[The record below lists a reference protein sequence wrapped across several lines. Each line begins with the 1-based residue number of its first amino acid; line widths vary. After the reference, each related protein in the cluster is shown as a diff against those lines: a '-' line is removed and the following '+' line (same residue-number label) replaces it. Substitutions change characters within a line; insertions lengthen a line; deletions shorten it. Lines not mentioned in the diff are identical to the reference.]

1 MTIDG
6 LKHFHE
12 ARPFQAF
19 VLHLTN
25 GRRLS
30 VDYSELLARSSS
42 GRTAILYGA
51 GDSFEMIELLHVMS
65 ISVGNGKERP
75 RRTNGRKPRA

>member
-6 LKHFHE
+6 LKHFHD

-19 VLHLTN
+19 VLHMTD
-25 GRRLS
+25 GRMIS
-30 VDYSELLARSSS
+30 VDHPELLARSSS

-51 GDSFEMIELLHVMS
+51 GDSFEMIDLLHVMS
-65 ISVGNGKERP
+65 TSVGNGKERP